1 MFVLWR
7 MTKDPKYREWG
18 WQIFEAFEKHTKV
31 AHAGCG
37 LRVARTHTR
46 MRARTRAGRCACA
59 PASTSR
65 QALGQAWLK
74 RGHEPRL
81 GGHRYAGLKDVTLSQ
96 PVQDD
101 TMQTFWLAETLKY
114 FYLLFSDDDVISFD
128 DYVLNT
134 EAHPLRIFDFSEIG
148 G

>member
-1 MFVLWR
+1 MQGAACVSHARW
-7 MTKDPKYREWG
+7 
-18 WQIFEAFEKHTKV
+18 HTHARTQTD
-31 AHAGCG
+31 AHAH
-37 LRVARTHTR
+37 RASVATH
-46 MRARTRAGRCACA
+46 
-59 PASTSR
+59 
-65 QALGQAWLK
+65 
-74 RGHEPRL
+74 GHQPRL
-81 GGHRYAGLKDVTLSQ
+81 CGHRYAGLKDVTLSQ